1 MPEKSTVLIDANVLT
16 LWIVGKVS
24 EAVIPH
30 FRRTKKYS
38 VEDYRILT
46 RYLDQ
51 FTHVVITPNIAT
63 ETSNLIGAL
72 SGEYLK
78 RARAILAAGLHVW
91 NESYIQ
97 SGLASKEPEFSRLGL
112 TDAAILISATQ
123 EAEVLTDDFD
133 LYLAL
138 SKRGVPVTNFTHLR
152 TAGFL

>member
-24 EAVIPH
+24 EAVVPH